1 MKRVAVAIGGGDI
14 PGWNFK
20 TKDSNQTEYN
30 LRKIDEYI
38 RSLSD
43 KENPKLLFIG
53 TATKENICYFNA
65 IKKIYEYLGCLVDYL
80 EIIDKENI
88 EKIHSKV
95 LDADIIYI
103 GGGNTKYMLSEW
115 ERVNLKDAL
124 LKAYNNGTI
133 LAGYSAGAYA
143 MFNTN
148 YEGIDGFNII
158 DAVVC
163 VHYNE
168 KSDEKK
174 SMFLEKI
181 KEIGKPG
188 IALDN
193 SVALVYKNEEIFL
206 VKETEEFKGYKFTIK
221 NNNCS
226 DNDKNTIIEKEEI

>member
-1 MKRVAVAIGGGDI
+1 
-14 PGWNFK
+14 
-20 TKDSNQTEYN
+20 
-30 LRKIDEYI
+30 
-38 RSLSD
+38 
-43 KENPKLLFIG
+43 
-53 TATKENICYFNA
+53 
-65 IKKIYEYLGCLVDYL
+65 
-80 EIIDKENI
+80 
-88 EKIHSKV
+88 
-95 LDADIIYI
+95 
-103 GGGNTKYMLSEW
+103 MLSEW

-124 LKAYNNGTI
+124 LKAYNNGII

-226 DNDKNTIIEKEEI
+226 DNNKSTIIEKEEI